1 LPAYTLSNF
10 PDTQAFTTHRI
21 QQPQIMSQLML
32 VWSARRPMTSTHKAS
47 LELARELVARTVN
60 TQAAE
65 PPGQKP

>member
-1 LPAYTLSNF
+1 
-10 PDTQAFTTHRI
+10 
-21 QQPQIMSQLML
+21 L

-60 TQAAE
+60 TQAGE